1 MKYIVSINDRNYE
14 VEVERGQATI
24 VKTAEKATPAVHVA
38 APPAPVVVS
47 QAVEAPAN
55 VEGEKVLAPMPG
67 VILNVK
73 AHLGSTVKKGDVL
86 LVFEAMKMEN
96 EVVSPRGGVIAFT
109 VSKGTHVSTGD
120 VIVVIK

>member
-1 MKYIVSINDRNYE
+1 MKYIVSINDKNFE
-14 VEVERGQATI
+14 VEVEKGQATI
-24 VKTAEKATPAVHVA
+24 IKTEEKVIPAAQVA
-38 APPAPVVVS
+38 APPASEVVS
-47 QAVEAPAN
+47 QAVKAPSN

-73 AHLGSTVKKGDVL
+73 AHLGSTVKKGDAL

-96 EVVSPRGGVIAFT
+96 EVVSPRGGVIAFM